1 MDFHKIGFI
10 GLGLIGGS
18 LAKAIKKKYPDI
30 NMIAMASREKTL
42 QAAFK
47 DKIIL
52 NDHFLSMEAFSD
64 CDLIFL
70 CSPVKVN
77 VSYLKKLKPYLN
89 ADCILSDVGSVKGDI
104 NHAVEKLG
112 LSKQFV
118 GGHPMAGSE
127 AFGYQNA
134 TPYLLE
140 NAYYILTVTEAF
152 PKERLEIFS
161 QFLNQLGC
169 LTLIMSPQKHD
180 FSTACISHLPH
191 IIAASLVNF
200 VQQEDD
206 TSETLKTIAAGGFRD
221 ITRIAS
227 SSPVM
232 WQHICE
238 TNSKEILKVYDLYLE
253 SLSRF
258 RDAILSQKEED
269 LIALFSSAKDY
280 RDNLPVKNT
289 GAIPAAFEIYL
300 DLADETGGIATI
312 ATLLAKN
319 NISIKNIGIVHN
331 REFEQG
337 VLRIEFYNK
346 QAMLASISILESDYI
361 VHK

>member
-18 LAKAIKKKYPDI
+18 LAKAIKKNYPDTEI
-30 NMIAMASREKTL
+30 IALASREETL
-42 QAAFK
+42 LSAFE
-47 DKIIL
+47 DKVIS
-52 NDHFLSMEAFSD
+52 NSCFLSMEAFSD
-64 CDLIFL
+64 CDVIFL
-70 CSPVKVN
+70 CSPVKIN
-77 VSYLKKLKPYLN
+77 VSYLEKLKPYLN
-89 ADCILSDVGSVKGDI
+89 AHCILSDVGSVKGDI
-104 NHAVEKLG
+104 NHTVEKLG
-112 LSKQFV
+112 LCHQFV

-152 PKERLEIFS
+152 PEERLQIFS
-161 QFLNQLGC
+161 QFLNSLGC

-200 VQQEDD
+200 VCQEDD
-206 TSETLKTIAAGGFRD
+206 AQETLKTIAAGGFRD

-238 TNSKEILKVYDLYLE
+238 TNSQEILKVYDLYLE

-258 RDAILSQKEED
+258 KNAILSKNENE
-269 LIALFSSAKDY
+269 LISLFSSAKDY

-289 GAIPAAFEIYL
+289 GAIPAVFEIYL

-312 ATLLAKN
+312 ASLLAKN

-337 VLRIEFYNK
+337 VLRIEFYTQ
-346 QAMLASISILESDYI
+346 QAMHDSITILETDYI